1 LTACNGEHNGPPTAN
16 ALALTATEDQPVSG
30 QLTGRDPEG
39 EPLSFEVVSAQHGT
53 VAALSS
59 DGAFVFE
66 PVPDFFGKASFVF
79 SAIDHRGQRAKATV
93 TILVENVNDP
103 PRLRAVPALTNS
115 PETEVLEY
123 QLTVIDPD
131 PDEHSFSIVADDPW
145 IVDASVDARQGKM
158 LLKALRLGTTHVEVA
173 VADAEYVDRTVFTF
187 SADEVTKGRV
197 LRYAEA
203 TTGAVVL
210 RNKTNEPV
218 DFLLEH
224 NGFPVFEDVE
234 SMAAYVEAMPSQF
247 SGEDFARK
255 LWRFL
260 RDSVYHDVP
269 LNNNRVLYDPWV
281 TVNSLGW
288 GFCGHVAG
296 AYVLIA
302 RAAGHEARVWALDGH
317 VVPEI
322 NVDGQW
328 QMYDP
333 DLAVYYKT
341 ADNRIAGVEE
351 LAANPTLITAPI
363 DPIFAGSGYQYAYR
377 QTIADIYSSTHNN
390 VPNAT
395 VFFPSHDT
403 PSARIVLAPGA
414 TLTYPGQW
422 TEPPTGVDGTT
433 PYDVRAYRQA
443 LIEVGAGWTGEIQLP
458 WMPWEISGT
467 GQVGI
472 DNDIFSVGSPELAQ
486 RLRESQL
493 PVTSIH
499 VYSNNEIRVVMFV
512 NVVRFAIEART
523 TVALRGL
530 DVWGIDVSASA
541 LDELVGSGAPIH
553 DWLLK
558 PLPTTLR

>member
-1 LTACNGEHNGPPTAN
+1 
-16 ALALTATEDQPVSG
+16 
-30 QLTGRDPEG
+30 
-39 EPLSFEVVSAQHGT
+39 
-53 VAALSS
+53 
-59 DGAFVFE
+59 
-66 PVPDFFGKASFVF
+66 
-79 SAIDHRGQRAKATV
+79 
-93 TILVENVNDP
+93 
-103 PRLRAVPALTNS
+103 
-115 PETEVLEY
+115 
-123 QLTVIDPD
+123 
-131 PDEHSFSIVADDPW
+131 
-145 IVDASVDARQGKM
+145 
-158 LLKALRLGTTHVEVA
+158 
-173 VADAEYVDRTVFTF
+173 
-187 SADEVTKGRV
+187 
-197 LRYAEA
+197 
-203 TTGAVVL
+203 
-210 RNKTNEPV
+210 
-218 DFLLEH
+218 
-224 NGFPVFEDVE
+224 
-234 SMAAYVEAMPSQF
+234 
-247 SGEDFARK
+247 
-255 LWRFL
+255 
-260 RDSVYHDVP
+260 
-269 LNNNRVLYDPWV
+269 
-281 TVNSLGW
+281 
-288 GFCGHVAG
+288 
-296 AYVLIA
+296 
-302 RAAGHEARVWALDGH
+302 
-317 VVPEI
+317 
-322 NVDGQW
+322 
-328 QMYDP
+328 MYDP